1 MELFPGLTQSM
12 SFFFCKAMDN
22 VVSYHHEFLMPE
34 HLLLSVIDHPEV
46 ARIMHRMKIDQK
58 SMRQE
63 LDAWLKQQERIPKE
77 FSHVKPEPS
86 VLFKAMH
93 SSAYLVNLAGGAG
106 VKLNVTHFLTAM
118 LTLPYAEAPYLIDKY
133 IGEQGEKFTRL
144 VGEKFPD
151 EEDPEMKELSKFS
164 PLLANESE
172 GGLSDEE
179 LMNEM
184 RAFIESGSSDFDD
197 DDEDGDDGD
206 FWYDDDD
213 DNDEDDGIDN
223 DEYDDPEG
231 WQTGK
236 RHPSDWHKLVT
247 CISDKVDQHNPLI
260 GREKELDRTIQVLCR
275 AEKNNPLH
283 VGEPGVGK
291 TALVFG
297 LAKLINENQVP
308 DRLKGARIYGMDIGQ
323 MLAGSQYRGD
333 FEKRI
338 KMVMDGAAKE
348 GNVIIYIDEIHNMI
362 GAGRGSDGGP
372 DASNMLK
379 QYLEAGD
386 IRFIGSTTY
395 EEYNRYMAKS
405 KGIVRRFQQIDIKE
419 PSVDEA
425 IKILEGLQHKY
436 NIYHGVTYRKDALEY
451 AVRASDKY
459 ISNRFL
465 PDKAID
471 LIDEAGAYRETH
483 PLTSQKRQTV
493 DRRLMGEI
501 LAKMC
506 KIDAAA
512 LRDTSN
518 VALQTLA
525 DDMRAEIF
533 GQDCAIKEVVEAVQ
547 MAKAGLGDDD
557 KPMASLLFVGPTG
570 VGKTEVARTLARQ
583 LGVSLVRFDMSEYAE
598 KHAVAK
604 LIGAPAGYVGYED
617 GGQLT
622 AALRKSPNC
631 VLLFD
636 EIEKAHPDIF
646 NIFLQMM
653 DYATLTDNH
662 GQRADLRGTIII
674 MTSNAGAQYASRASI
689 GFMGG
694 VSRGD
699 AMLAQVKKTFK
710 PEFINRLTDIVV
722 FGDMTRQMASLILD
736 KKIAKLQQKLTAK
749 NVKMHLGD
757 SARQL
762 LLNRGFTPEYG
773 AREIDRVI
781 GSMLKPLLMREILFG
796 SLKKG
801 GEVSVAESNGQ
812 LVINNS

>member
-1 MELFPGLTQSM
+1 
-12 SFFFCKAMDN
+12 
-22 VVSYHHEFLMPE
+22 MP
-34 HLLLSVIDHPEV
+34 P
-46 ARIMHRMKIDQK
+46 
-58 SMRQE
+58 
-63 LDAWLKQQERIPKE
+63 
-77 FSHVKPEPS
+77 
-86 VLFKAMH
+86 
-93 SSAYLVNLAGGAG
+93 
-106 VKLNVTHFLTAM
+106 T
-118 LTLPYAEAPYLIDKY
+118 
-133 IGEQGEKFTRL
+133 
-144 VGEKFPD
+144 
-151 EEDPEMKELSKFS
+151 
-164 PLLANESE
+164 
-172 GGLSDEE
+172 
-179 LMNEM
+179 
-184 RAFIESGSSDFDD
+184 
-197 DDEDGDDGD
+197 
-206 FWYDDDD
+206 
-213 DNDEDDGIDN
+213 
-223 DEYDDPEG
+223 
-231 WQTGK
+231 
-236 RHPSDWHKLVT
+236 
-247 CISDKVDQHNPLI
+247 
-260 GREKELDRTIQVLCR
+260 
-275 AEKNNPLH
+275 
-283 VGEPGVGK
+283 
-291 TALVFG
+291 
-297 LAKLINENQVP
+297 
-308 DRLKGARIYGMDIGQ
+308 
-323 MLAGSQYRGD
+323 
-333 FEKRI
+333 
-338 KMVMDGAAKE
+338 
-348 GNVIIYIDEIHNMI
+348 
-362 GAGRGSDGGP
+362 
-372 DASNMLK
+372 NMLK
-379 QYLEAGD
+379 PYLESGE

-395 EEYNRYMAKS
+395 DEYNRYIASQKS
-405 KGIVRRFQQIDIKE
+405 LVRRFQQIDIAE
-419 PSVDEA
+419 PSIDDAVR
-425 IKILEGLQHKY
+425 ILEGLRPGYEKF
-436 NIYHGVTYRKDALEY
+436 HGVKFATGAMEF
-451 AVRASDKY
+451 AVRQTARHISD
-459 ISNRFL
+459 RFL

-533 GQDCAIKEVVEAVQ
+533 GQDRAVNEVVEAVQ

-694 VSRGD
+694 VSRGE

-736 KKIAKLQQKLTAK
+736 KKLAKLQLKLTAK
-749 NVKMHLGD
+749 NVTMHLTD

-762 LLNRGFTPEYG
+762 LLSRGFTPEYG

-781 GSMLKPLLMREILFG
+781 GSMLKPLLMRELLFG

-801 GEVSVAESNGQ
+801 GEVSVAESKGQ
-812 LVINNS
+812 LVIANG

>member
-1 MELFPGLTQSM
+1 MKNSNSTSAAIRLAIESCDTW
-12 SFFFCKAMDN
+12 
-22 VVSYHHEFLMPE
+22 HHEFVTPE
-34 HLLLSVIDHPEV
+34 HVLFAIS
-46 ARIMHRMKIDQK
+46 
-58 SMRQE
+58 RQE
-63 LDAWLKQQERIPKE
+63 QFQDALLDINVDPEE
-77 FSHVKPEPS
+77 FSTSVGEYLDSLERVPEGVRYTIEGSHQFSEMMTLAVRQAQYADIDVVDVPQIIAAMLMLEESRAAYELNRHIGDSHGEFMASLVSNYDEQETIVIGDPSEDEPEPRRQAWRE
-86 VLFKAMH
+86 F
-93 SSAYLVNLAGGAG
+93 
-106 VKLNVTHFLTAM
+106 
-118 LTLPYAEAPYLIDKY
+118 
-133 IGEQGEKFTRL
+133 
-144 VGEKFPD
+144 
-151 EEDPEMKELSKFS
+151 
-164 PLLANESE
+164 
-172 GGLSDEE
+172 
-179 LMNEM
+179 
-184 RAFIESGSSDFDD
+184 
-197 DDEDGDDGD
+197 
-206 FWYDDDD
+206 
-213 DNDEDDGIDN
+213 
-223 DEYDDPEG
+223 
-231 WQTGK
+231 
-236 RHPSDWHKLVT
+236 VT
-247 CISDKVDQHNPLI
+247 CISDTYTQHNLLI
-260 GREKELDRTIQVLCR
+260 GRDAELERTIQVLCR
-275 AEKNNPLH
+275 KDKNNPLH
-283 VGEPGVGK
+283 VGEAGVGK
-291 TALVFG
+291 TALVYG
-297 LAKLINENQVP
+297 LAARIARGDVP
-308 DRLKGARIYGMDIGQ
+308 DRLKQSRIYMMDMGTMI
-323 MLAGSQYRGD
+323 AGAQFRGD

-338 KMVMDGAAKE
+338 KQVMEGLAAE
-348 GNVIIYIDEIHNMI
+348 GHAILYIDEIHNMV
-362 GAGRGSDGGP
+362 GAGRTGGDASL

-379 QYLEAGD
+379 PYLESGE

-395 EEYNRYMAKS
+395 DEYNRYIASQKS
-405 KGIVRRFQQIDIKE
+405 LVRRFQQIDIAE
-419 PSVDEA
+419 PSIDDAVR
-425 IKILEGLQHKY
+425 ILEGLRPGYEKF
-436 NIYHGVTYRKDALEY
+436 HGVKFAMGAMEF
-451 AVRASDKY
+451 AVRQTARHISD
-459 ISNRFL
+459 RFL

-483 PLTSQKRQTV
+483 PLTTQKRQTV

-533 GQDCAIKEVVEAVQ
+533 GQDRAVNEVVEAVQ

-694 VSRGD
+694 VSRGE

-749 NVKMHLGD
+749 NVTMHLTD

-762 LLNRGFTPEYG
+762 LLSRGFTPEYG

-781 GSMLKPLLMREILFG
+781 GSMLKPLLMRELLFG

-801 GEVSVAESNGQ
+801 GEVSVAESKGQ
-812 LVINNS
+812 LVIANG

>member
-1 MELFPGLTQSM
+1 MAIESCDTWRHELVT
-12 SFFFCKAMDN
+12 
-22 VVSYHHEFLMPE
+22 PE
-34 HLLLSVIDHPEV
+34 HVLLAVS
-46 ARIMHRMKIDQK
+46 
-58 SMRQE
+58 RQE
-63 LDAWLKQQERIPKE
+63 QFQDALLDINVDPEE
-77 FSHVKPEPS
+77 FSASVGEYLDSLDRVPEGVRYTIEGSHQFSEMMTLAVRQAQYADIDVVDVPQIIAAMLMLEESRAAYELNRHIGDSHGEFMASLVSNYDEQETIVIGDPSEDEPEPRRQAWRE
-86 VLFKAMH
+86 F
-93 SSAYLVNLAGGAG
+93 
-106 VKLNVTHFLTAM
+106 
-118 LTLPYAEAPYLIDKY
+118 
-133 IGEQGEKFTRL
+133 
-144 VGEKFPD
+144 
-151 EEDPEMKELSKFS
+151 
-164 PLLANESE
+164 
-172 GGLSDEE
+172 
-179 LMNEM
+179 
-184 RAFIESGSSDFDD
+184 
-197 DDEDGDDGD
+197 
-206 FWYDDDD
+206 
-213 DNDEDDGIDN
+213 
-223 DEYDDPEG
+223 
-231 WQTGK
+231 
-236 RHPSDWHKLVT
+236 VT
-247 CISDKVDQHNPLI
+247 CISDIYTQHNPLI
-260 GREKELDRTIQVLCR
+260 GRDAELERTIQVLCR
-275 AEKNNPLH
+275 KDKNNPLH
-283 VGEPGVGK
+283 VGEAGVGK
-291 TALVFG
+291 TALVYG
-297 LAKLINENQVP
+297 LAARIARGDVP
-308 DRLKGARIYGMDIGQ
+308 DRLKQSRIYMMDMGTMI
-323 MLAGSQYRGD
+323 AGAQFRGD

-338 KMVMDGAAKE
+338 KQVMEGLAAE
-348 GNVIIYIDEIHNMI
+348 GHAILYIDEIHNMV
-362 GAGRGSDGGP
+362 GAGRTGGDASL

-379 QYLEAGD
+379 PYLESGE

-395 EEYNRYMAKS
+395 DEYNRYIASQKS
-405 KGIVRRFQQIDIKE
+405 LVRRFQQIDIAE
-419 PSVDEA
+419 PSIDDAVR
-425 IKILEGLQHKY
+425 ILEGLRPGYEKF
-436 NIYHGVTYRKDALEY
+436 HGVKFATGAMEF
-451 AVRASDKY
+451 AVRQTARHISD
-459 ISNRFL
+459 RFL

-483 PLTSQKRQTV
+483 PLTTQKRQTV

-525 DDMRAEIF
+525 DDMRSEIF
-533 GQDCAIKEVVEAVQ
+533 GQDRAVNEVVEAVQ

-694 VSRGD
+694 VSRGE

-749 NVKMHLGD
+749 NVTMHLTD

-762 LLNRGFTPEYG
+762 LLSRGFTPEYG

-812 LVINNS
+812 LVINN